1 MKRKILGFLAVA
13 LLAGPM
19 AAQAGLMKITA
30 TNDGVAAGAFSG
42 FEVIYN
48 DTGDGLF
55 SFEELVWFSGLQ
67 ELTGPERSWTDLV
80 GIPTIAGISAFS
92 GYSSPSTTRVDLWYV
107 ANTGEAPAGWTSSR
121 WTYEVAVVTSVPEPG
136 TLALLGLGLVGMGM
150 RRRIKAS

>member
-1 MKRKILGFLAVA
+1 MKRKILGLLAVG
-13 LLAGPM
+13 LLAGPT

-30 TNDGVAAGAFSG
+30 TNDGDAAGAFSG

-67 ELTGPERSWTDLV
+67 ELIGPEESWTDLV

-92 GYSSPSTTRVDLWYV
+92 GYSRSGTTRVDLWYV
-107 ANTGEAPAGWTSSR
+107 ANTGEEPTGWASSR
-121 WTYEVAVVTSVPEPG
+121 WTYEVAVVASVPEPG